1 MECLSKKHLLDP
13 CLQLIELKMKIQRN
27 KAEILI
33 NKIHVYKAGRKTNSF
48 QSIYH
53 KLLKQME
60 EL

>member
-13 CLQLIELKMKIQRN
+13 CLKLIELKMKIQRN

-33 NKIHVYKAGRKTNSF
+33 NKIHVYKAGRKTNAF
-48 QSIYH
+48 QSVYH

>member
-1 MECLSKKHLLDP
+1 
-13 CLQLIELKMKIQRN
+13 MKIQRN

>member
-1 MECLSKKHLLDP
+1 
-13 CLQLIELKMKIQRN
+13 MKIQRN

-33 NKIHVYKAGRKTNSF
+33 NKIHVYKAGRKTNAF